1 MEGHGPR
8 VCGASAYGVGPADGL
23 CQPLLFLV
31 VDPAWGGAFWKTI
44 AYPRGRCIRLNGHS
58 WAQRQCE
65 RLGIGY
71 TCRDHGFADCENPA
85 LLQRICDRLG
95 SSAVKNFSGAGTSG
109 CGPWA
114 FP

>member
-1 MEGHGPR
+1 M
-8 VCGASAYGVGPADGL
+8 
-23 CQPLLFLV
+23 
-31 VDPAWGGAFWKTI
+31 DPDWGGAFWKTI

-95 SSAVKNFSGAGTSG
+95 SSAVKGFLWRWHKR

>member
-1 MEGHGPR
+1 
-8 VCGASAYGVGPADGL
+8 
-23 CQPLLFLV
+23 
-31 VDPAWGGAFWKTI
+31 VDPDWGGAFWKTI

-95 SSAVKNFSGAGTSG
+95 SSAVKGFLWRWHKRVRPLG
-109 CGPWA
+109 
-114 FP
+114 FPLSFAPDRRWRHVLDN